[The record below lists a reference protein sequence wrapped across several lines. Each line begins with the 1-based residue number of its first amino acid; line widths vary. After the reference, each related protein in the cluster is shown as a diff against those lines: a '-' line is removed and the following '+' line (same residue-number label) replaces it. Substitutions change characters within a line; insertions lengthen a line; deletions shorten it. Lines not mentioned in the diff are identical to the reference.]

1 MLTGGTMNEQ
11 LLEIIKIIFLTNIE
25 TIEIVKLSGNPLRE
39 QELF

>member
-25 TIEIVKLSGNPLRE
+25 TIEIVKLSGNPSRE